1 MSPMFPSYV
10 LCPMSMFS
18 SVITNKVF
26 MCHQHAY
33 TPQITHCLTHTVS
46 HHSSRVPLGSSR
58 HLWWRPFRGSKGHY
72 LFLVKH
78 VVVLHA
84 CLVFLVPLHHL
95 LQVPPSSSPSP
106 RPSSR
111 RSHAT
116 SAPPSPPT
124 PSPRALRHRALRH
137 RALRHRP
144 GRLQVELPPTSAPAS
159 PLHAPRTSPPPSI
172 LSRSLFCSANS
183 IAVQIRTLY
192 FRVGSLLPP

>member
-95 LQVPPSSSPSP
+95 LQ
-106 RPSSR
+106 
-111 RSHAT
+111 H
-116 SAPPSPPT
+116 
-124 PSPRALRHRALRH
+124 
-137 RALRHRP
+137 
-144 GRLQVELPPTSAPAS
+144 GMLQGKT
-159 PLHAPRTSPPPSI
+159 
-172 LSRSLFCSANS
+172 
-183 IAVQIRTLY
+183 TLLM
-192 FRVGSLLPP
+192 SLLCVLEGNIENIVGHCWTLLDIVGHWWTLVDIVGHCWTLADMREKHCWTWGDMRGHGWT